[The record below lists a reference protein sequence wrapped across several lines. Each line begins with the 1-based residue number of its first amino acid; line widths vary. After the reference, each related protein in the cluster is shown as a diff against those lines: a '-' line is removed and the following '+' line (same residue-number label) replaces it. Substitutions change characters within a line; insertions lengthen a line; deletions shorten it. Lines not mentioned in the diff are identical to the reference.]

1 MSNDKLYLFVDTE
14 TTGLNFSQRGKIN
27 KNTLLE
33 IAYILTDTDLNIIQK
48 GEYIVGY
55 EPNQIMYQMN
65 DYVKNMHETNGL
77 LNEVYNSKLT
87 KRDVDELVYD
97 EIINTS
103 ILKDNVES
111 YKIIIAGNTVHF
123 DKEIIRRD
131 LPKLYS
137 LLHFRNFDVSSVR
150 EMVESTGLET
160 VTIKAT
166 DKKYNHRAMDDI
178 EETINELKQYKA
190 LLK

>member
-1 MSNDKLYLFVDTE
+1 M
-14 TTGLNFSQRGKIN
+14 
-27 KNTLLE
+27 
-33 IAYILTDTDLNIIQK
+33 
-48 GEYIVGY
+48 
-55 EPNQIMYQMN
+55 
-65 DYVKNMHETNGL
+65 

-87 KRDVDELVYD
+87 KRDIDELVYD

-103 ILKDNVES
+103 ILKDNVEN